1 MAQETFFQNW
11 IFKDYILPLI
21 FVWALVFGILEK
33 TKILGED
40 KKQLNAIISIVV
52 SMIFV
57 GVLYPK
63 QVVGNMVLFM
73 AVSLVVIFVLLIMY
87 GFVTGDDKGF
97 KIEGVFRKILV
108 VIIFIAVV
116 LAVIWATGAKVEILD
131 LLFRQE
137 WSETFWTNVLL
148 VLAVVGVLYW
158 VIKESK

>member
-1 MAQETFFQNW
+1 
-11 IFKDYILPLI
+11 
-21 FVWALVFGILEK
+21 
-33 TKILGED
+33 
-40 KKQLNAIISIVV
+40 
-52 SMIFV
+52 
-57 GVLYPK
+57 
-63 QVVGNMVLFM
+63 M

-148 VLAVVGVLYW
+148 VLAVVGVLVLSLFSFTIAKRQDESPAK
-158 VIKESK
+158 VIAEHLVIGLLVILITYVLGDLITSIFSI